1 MLLELARDIFGS
13 VEFGTDFLIE
23 VVMLIFVLDV
33 FQLCISFYKGVG
45 K

>member
-1 MLLELARDIFGS
+1 MLLELAQQIFGS

-33 FQLCISFYKGVG
+33 FMVCISFIKGVG